1 MNNQRGIAMAE
12 LGRRNMRGEERVN
25 AALPVAFGA
34 DSGVTRDI
42 SASGIL
48 FETDATLQPGG
59 AIEFLVDFKGPN
71 GKMILKCSGLILRA
85 ETVDARTRV
94 AVKIIESAM
103 QVAE

>member
-1 MNNQRGIAMAE
+1 MTE
-12 LGRRNMRGEERVN
+12 PGRSNMRGEERVN
-25 AALPVAFGA
+25 AALAVAFGG

-42 SASGIL
+42 SASGIS
-48 FETDATLQPGG
+48 FETDAALQPGG
-59 AIEFLVDFKGPN
+59 SIEFLVDFKGPN

-85 ETVDARTRV
+85 DTVDSRTRV